1 MTDRGS
7 LGVHLPKAAM
17 TDLNSSPPRKSLRG
31 GEERPTKFFL
41 LFASTCPFR
50 FCFSS
55 FIPETRCVDVLYVGT
70 IHMIDAR
77 RYSLSSTR
85 SPLLRWPAGP
95 TATPSAQH
103 ALRTCTGQ
111 KGYHAAFPSPR
122 LVSRSALLFAPCT
135 RPPMQFVRPSSAIF
149 LRRSPRAITRLW
161 FRPLS
166 IGLHLA
172 KLSSPPPP
180 LLLMIMIIMFSWAV

>member
-17 TDLNSSPPRKSLRG
+17 TDHNSSPPRKSLRG

-85 SPLLRWPAGP
+85 SPLLHWPAGP

-111 KGYHAAFPSPR
+111 QGYHAAFPSPR
-122 LVSRSALLFAPCT
+122 LASLSALLFASCT

-161 FRPLS
+161 FRPLN

>member
-85 SPLLRWPAGP
+85 SPLLHWPAGP

-122 LVSRSALLFAPCT
+122 LASLKRTALRFLHSASNAIREAFIRHIPASEPT
-135 RPPMQFVRPSSAIF
+135 SDYSAMVPS
-149 LRRSPRAITRLW
+149 T
-161 FRPLS
+161 
-166 IGLHLA
+166 
-172 KLSSPPPP
+172 
-180 LLLMIMIIMFSWAV
+180 